1 MIVQNTPEKYGLIW
15 QLHLYRLWNQ
25 MWLKKKRY
33 MIQNT
38 YIAEQYLILKCKRV
52 GTEGSNPAFEFLSI

>member
-1 MIVQNTPEKYGLIW
+1 MAITSVQTVNANVI
-15 QLHLYRLWNQ
+15 
-25 MWLKKKRY
+25 KKKRY